1 MSFTKLDPTDFVVS
15 SDSVTAPAWSTNAPT
30 LSNITSSGIGFYTAS
45 STVSPGTSSYYLDVY
60 QTNYT
65 GSAAAVQFSIA
76 YGHLGGSGSAPLNSL
91 VTQNTP
97 SRITFGQ
104 YRNLIYGDAES
115 AVNFGTGNTSSLDL
129 IAIPI
134 DRNRYKGN
142 LFPGTFNLILSGS
155 NNAQLATPTV
165 LKLTDNSNDISTV
178 TYLDC
183 GRAFNI
189 ISGSNGTAANSPVL
203 PGASGKGYTASG
215 SYGLFLPDI
224 GLIVL
229 NPKALSISN
238 APTSGGLGLTFTS
251 SLDPSAGWYNNN
263 LVFNAIVTG
272 SSFSLNSQETIS
284 SDYVFVRIKNGEY
297 NYTSNPSFISGSGNL
312 IYSNFINSPQT
323 YMTTVGM
330 YNNNNELL
338 AVAKLSKP
346 LVKDFTKEALVRVKL
361 DW

>member
-30 LSNITSSGIGFYTAS
+30 LTSFFTLAGNATG
-45 STVSPGTSSYYLDVY
+45 SYYIDVY
-60 QTNYT
+60 QTAST
-65 GSAAAVQFSIA
+65 DSAAAVQFSIA
-76 YGHLGGSGSAPLNSL
+76 YGHLYGTGSAPLNSL
-91 VTQNTP
+91 VPQNTP
-97 SRITFGQ
+97 SRITYGQ

-142 LFPGTFNLILSGS
+142 LFPGTFNLILKNGS
-155 NNAQLATPTV
+155 DSLR
-165 LKLTDNSNDISTV
+165 LTDNSNDVSTV

-183 GRAFNI
+183 GRAFDI
-189 ISGSNGTAANSPVL
+189 ISGSNGTAASLTVTPQGNPT
-203 PGASGKGYTASG
+203 KGYTNSG
-215 SYGLFLPDI
+215 SYGLFLPDV
-224 GLIVL
+224 GLIIL
-229 NPKALSISN
+229 NPKALG
-238 APTSGGLGLTFTS
+238 APVASGGLNVTWS
-251 SLDPSAGWYNNN
+251 SLTTVNGLNNAKMFS
-263 LVFNAIVTG
+263 LISG
-272 SSFSLNSQETIS
+272 SGASSVGFTLNSQETIS